1 MIRAAMKMSQALFGL
16 LGLLPLS
23 IRAADMPR
31 YLFYDDLPLDFQPD
45 AWERNLEK
53 DVRRWKAAMTEEGVR
68 PFFSYW
74 GDFLANPVGGR
85 SQEASWM
92 QLLVVGGEV
101 SLEKWLEW
109 RGGSVVVSFTDAA
122 GSNLSLPVGNVFTI
136 SQAYVMNS
144 FALYDLYFKQRLL
157 DGGIE
162 VDIGRFSAGQFFATM
177 PAMGMVVSGAVNG
190 NPTSLFLNAPYHAT
204 ASASWAAHAKVKPT
218 EQTYAE
224 AGIFQASPRI
234 GNPAYHGADFSI
246 RPGDGVLLMAE
257 AGWTPDFGADPV
269 TSDGKGT
276 ARRGRKGVYS
286 FGAYSANYS
295 FETFAGGTARQA
307 YGFYAMAQQM
317 VWRSPANERH
327 HFSLWGGVTWSPQE
341 ELALMPVM
349 GFGGAI
355 WQGLVPTRDQDNLL
369 LSFYMG
375 NFSRDYA
382 NAQAEAG
389 NGRPTLETVIEASY
403 IIQLTESLQ
412 LQPDLQWIIQP
423 GGTGDIPNALVLG
436 FQAGLTF

>member
-1 MIRAAMKMSQALFGL
+1 MKMSQALFGL

-162 VDIGRFSAGQFFATM
+162 VRALFFRF
-177 PAMGMVVSGAVNG
+177 VN
-190 NPTSLFLNAPYHAT
+190 S
-204 ASASWAAHAKVKPT
+204 
-218 EQTYAE
+218 
-224 AGIFQASPRI
+224 
-234 GNPAYHGADFSI
+234 
-246 RPGDGVLLMAE
+246 
-257 AGWTPDFGADPV
+257 
-269 TSDGKGT
+269 
-276 ARRGRKGVYS
+276 
-286 FGAYSANYS
+286 
-295 FETFAGGTARQA
+295 
-307 YGFYAMAQQM
+307 
-317 VWRSPANERH
+317 
-327 HFSLWGGVTWSPQE
+327 
-341 ELALMPVM
+341 
-349 GFGGAI
+349 
-355 WQGLVPTRDQDNLL
+355 
-369 LSFYMG
+369 
-375 NFSRDYA
+375 
-382 NAQAEAG
+382 
-389 NGRPTLETVIEASY
+389 
-403 IIQLTESLQ
+403 
-412 LQPDLQWIIQP
+412 
-423 GGTGDIPNALVLG
+423 
-436 FQAGLTF
+436 